1 MAITSSI
8 TVLRTRL
15 HQQHVVVTIIHTTTT
30 TFYVVSQFQWRM
42 SQVDKT
48 CYTVFSK
55 SNVNQLSIQLNG
67 IDIKRVNSCRYLGV
81 IIDCE
86 LKWKEHIEYI
96 YKKLV
101 KYSSI
106 FYKLRNILP
115 SSCLRSIY
123 YAFVHPHILYGIE
136 IYANTFSTYLKPL
149 NVLNNKLLRILQNC
163 RLQTPVAHLYREYQT
178 LPINQLF
185 ILQIINTCT

>member
-1 MAITSSI
+1 M
-8 TVLRTRL
+8 
-15 HQQHVVVTIIHTTTT
+15 
-30 TFYVVSQFQWRM
+30 
-42 SQVDKT
+42 DKT

-101 KYSSI
+101 KYSSGYTYI
-106 FYKLRNILP
+106 FTLN
-115 SSCLRSIY
+115 Y
-123 YAFVHPHILYGIE
+123 YY
-136 IYANTFSTYLKPL
+136 YY
-149 NVLNNKLLRILQNC
+149 
-163 RLQTPVAHLYREYQT
+163 
-178 LPINQLF
+178 
-185 ILQIINTCT
+185 